1 MGTGYG
7 EAVEGWIQL
16 AQWFVNTWGTRVNK
30 IANKVDSGSYT
41 ASQAATDLVDLTYL
55 AAESTF
61 LVGNEVVEAAAV
73 LSGDQNLPRH
83 IVSGTFHAK
92 QAPTFARRLELD
104 GPLTSPLAA
113 SSIPA
118 SAVTIVPGP
127 RPAQPTRFPPP
138 ASGPPFLMPANVTAF
153 HLWVAATGFDG
164 VGYLG
169 NVRVYKTGSTESVG
183 TVTVWVQV
191 P

>member
-7 EAVEGWIQL
+7 DAVEGWVQL
-16 AQWFVNTWGTRVNK
+16 AQWLVNSWGTRVNK
-30 IANKVDSGSYT
+30 IANRVDSGSYT
-41 ASQAATDLVDLTYL
+41 ANEAATDLVDLAYL

-73 LSGDQNLPRH
+73 LSGDQNLPRP

-92 QAPTFARRLELD
+92 QAPTFARTLELD

-113 SSIPA
+113 SSIPV

-127 RPAQPTRFPPP
+127 RPADPPRFPPP
-138 ASGPPFLMPANVTAF
+138 GSGPPFLLAANVTVF
-153 HLWVAATGFDG
+153 HLYVMATGFDG

-169 NVRVYKTGSTESVG
+169 NVKVHKAGSTESVD
-183 TVTVWVQV
+183 TVMVWIQV